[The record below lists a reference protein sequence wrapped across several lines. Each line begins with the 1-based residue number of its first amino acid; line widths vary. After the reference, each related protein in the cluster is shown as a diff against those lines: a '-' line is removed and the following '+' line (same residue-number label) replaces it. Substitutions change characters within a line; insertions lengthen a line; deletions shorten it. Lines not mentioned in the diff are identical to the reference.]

1 MVLLRMA
8 TLTQC
13 RAGSIESIGHPLPIK
28 RTDAGALRPLM
39 KKFLFGL
46 ALLAPLAMQ
55 AVEQNSLPIRSSDAP
70 ELCWDVDASLAN
82 GYRNFRTTNDPLAS
96 KPGEPAPNAAG
107 LASLRASGS
116 SEFTVAGLK
125 AMLRK
130 TTGPVTIFDLRQEDH
145 GFVNG
150 EPISWYASNNWANV
164 GKSQPEVISEE
175 AGLIGGFRVGSVI
188 RVSSDKAKKGDGPA
202 ASRQE
207 SVSDAETEQQVVSSL
222 GIGYVRIAVS
232 DHCRPTDE
240 EVDRFIAEVRKLP
253 AGAWAHFHCRAG
265 KGRTTTFM
273 ALYDMLR
280 NARTVSLLDIDRRQS
295 DLVGDYDLLGKE
307 GETGARQGVAA
318 ARAAFVRM
326 FYDYAKANPDGR
338 PLLWSEWLKRQP

>member
-1 MVLLRMA
+1 
-8 TLTQC
+8 
-13 RAGSIESIGHPLPIK
+13 
-28 RTDAGALRPLM
+28 
-39 KKFLFGL
+39 
-46 ALLAPLAMQ
+46 
-55 AVEQNSLPIRSSDAP
+55 
-70 ELCWDVDASLAN
+70 
-82 GYRNFRTTNDPLAS
+82 
-96 KPGEPAPNAAG
+96 
-107 LASLRASGS
+107 
-116 SEFTVAGLK
+116 
-125 AMLRK
+125 
-130 TTGPVTIFDLRQEDH
+130 
-145 GFVNG
+145 
-150 EPISWYASNNWANV
+150 
-164 GKSQPEVISEE
+164 
-175 AGLIGGFRVGSVI
+175 
-188 RVSSDKAKKGDGPA
+188 
-202 ASRQE
+202 
-207 SVSDAETEQQVVSSL
+207 
-222 GIGYVRIAVS
+222 
-232 DHCRPTDE
+232 DE